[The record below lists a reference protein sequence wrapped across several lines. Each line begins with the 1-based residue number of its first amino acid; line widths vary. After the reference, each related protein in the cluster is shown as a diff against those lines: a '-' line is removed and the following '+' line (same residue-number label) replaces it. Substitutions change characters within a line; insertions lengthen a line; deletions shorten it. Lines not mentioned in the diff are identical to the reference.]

1 MKRKL
6 FIAIRAWAVCALV
19 STLGFASSALAMQDK
34 AAQVPKGEVE
44 ALQKI
49 EAAPDTA
56 TKLKLAG
63 EYIKKYPKST
73 QRAKV
78 VGYVGQ
84 EVNKTPDATQKITLL
99 ENALTVFKEPTD
111 ADVLNPILLE
121 AYLKANR
128 IDDAFSFTEKALART
143 PDDLATLTQITSVGI
158 EQVKQRN
165 PKYLQATQTYAAK
178 AIQIIESGNKP
189 ASLTDASWAD
199 YKAKTLPQLYQWLG
213 MLALMTGKAEE
224 AQAKLEKSASL
235 NASDP
240 FTYYLLGSLVNN
252 EYQKLAE
259 QHQKQSPGPL
269 KDSLLQQ
276 AHAKMD
282 QIIDLFAH
290 TVALSEGSDIYKAL
304 HDQSLEDLQ
313 AYYKYRHGG
322 SVKGL
327 DELVA
332 KYKKQ

>member
-19 STLGFASSALAMQDK
+19 SMLALASGALAAQDK
-34 AAQVPKGEVE
+34 TAQVPKGEAD
-44 ALQKI
+44 ALQKL
-49 EAAPDTA
+49 EAAPDTP

-84 EVNKTPDATQKITLL
+84 EINKTADATQKITLL

-111 ADVLNPILLE
+111 ADVLNPILFD

-128 IDDAFSFTEKALART
+128 IDDAFSLADKSLAKS
-143 PDDLATLTQITSVGI
+143 PDDLATLTQITRVGI
-158 EQVKQRN
+158 EQLKQRN
-165 PKYLQATQTYAAK
+165 AKYVQPTQAYGAK
-178 AIQIIESGNKP
+178 AVQIIESGNKP
-189 ASLTDASWAD
+189 ASLSDASWED
-199 YKAKTLPQLYQWLG
+199 YKTKTLPQLYQWLG

-235 NASDP
+235 NAADP

-252 EYQKLAE
+252 DYQKLAE
-259 QHQKQSPGPL
+259 QYQKQSPGPL

-276 AHAKMD
+276 AQAKMD
-282 QIIDLFAH
+282 QIIDLFAR
-290 TVALSEGSDIYKAL
+290 TVALSENVDIYKPL

-313 AYYKYRHGG
+313 GYYKYRHGG
-322 SVKGL
+322 STKGL
-327 DELVA
+327 DELIA

>member
-19 STLGFASSALAMQDK
+19 STLAFAPSALAMQDK
-34 AAQVPKGEVE
+34 AAQLPKGEAE
-44 ALQKI
+44 AMQKI

-84 EVNKTPDATQKITLL
+84 EINKTPDATQKVTLL

-111 ADVLNPILLE
+111 ADVLNPILLD

-128 IDDAFSFTEKALART
+128 IDDAFSFAEKSLART
-143 PDDLATLTQITSVGI
+143 PDDVATLAQITFVGI

-165 PKYLQATQTYAAK
+165 AKYVQPTQTYATK

-189 ASLTDASWAD
+189 ASLTDASWED
-199 YKAKTLPQLYQWLG
+199 YKTKTLPQLYQWLG
-213 MLALMTGKAEE
+213 MLALMTGKGDE
-224 AQAKLEKSASL
+224 AQVKLEKSVSL
-235 NASDP
+235 NPNDP

-259 QHQKQSPGPL
+259 QYQKQSPGPL

-276 AHAKMD
+276 AQAKMD
-282 QIIDLFAH
+282 QMVDLFAH
-290 TVALSEGSDIYKAL
+290 TVALSENIEIYKAL
-304 HDQSLEDLQ
+304 HDQAMEDLKF
-313 AYYKYRHGG
+313 YYTHRHGG
-322 SVKGL
+322 SAKGL
-327 DELVA
+327 DELIA